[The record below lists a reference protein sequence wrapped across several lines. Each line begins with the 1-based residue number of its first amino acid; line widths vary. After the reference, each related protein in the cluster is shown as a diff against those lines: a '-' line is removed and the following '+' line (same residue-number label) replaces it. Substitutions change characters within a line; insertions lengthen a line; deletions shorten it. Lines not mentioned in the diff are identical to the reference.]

1 MQVFSYTSSKT
12 NRKSS
17 IGRENCPVDR
27 AERLTHINRP
37 ATNQNA
43 TDAKLERLEQERI
56 KRKDGITM
64 NNGNLK
70 PCRNTEEAKE
80 RGRLG
85 GLASGRSR
93 RQRSRIAKAMQTV
106 MKKKIPSGEIRERLK
121 VEGIDLDEKATNEVA
136 FAASVLVSAMQGN
149 MQAARLVLELVGED
163 PQFEHKKEV
172 DEAAI
177 ELKQKALDAAHDVD
191 PFYEPIQFIM
201 PPKRPPFDLSKLT
214 DDERETF
221 EILSTKAQPD
231 TLEEADAE

>member
-1 MQVFSYTSSKT
+1 
-12 NRKSS
+12 
-17 IGRENCPVDR
+17 
-27 AERLTHINRP
+27 
-37 ATNQNA
+37 
-43 TDAKLERLEQERI
+43 
-56 KRKDGITM
+56 M

-121 VEGIDLDEKATNEVA
+121 AEGIDLDEKATNEVA

-177 ELKQKALDAAHDVD
+177 ELKQKALDAAHDAD

-221 EILSTKAQPD
+221 ETLSTKAQPD